1 MPVLTSYVTQGMKHS
16 LRATASVRA
25 AMGTRPWLMALLAPS
40 TVCRTP
46 CSVIVARFAAERRPP
61 LRSDDKL
68 EISDTASVTSMPD
81 SRSKAALSGSSVSTI
96 LSTASVRLATRAMAQ
111 IEGMHATRNAAAATQ
126 IVKTPADMRSCANAA
141 AFWGASRPL
150 LLAAAAIS
158 VSEALHATRLPVL
171 ARPVACTV
179 HVVLMRQ
186 GAECLAPA
194 RGARVPCRTLG
205 EQAVR
210 PDVDAPLLQREC
222 IADMDLN
229 SIVSQLFGPKLHLH
243 QVPKVWSFHTQLAK
257 PH

>member
-1 MPVLTSYVTQGMKHS
+1 MKHS

-96 LSTASVRLATRAMAQ
+96 LSTASVRLATRAMTQ

-150 LLAAAAIS
+150 LLAAAIS
-158 VSEALHATRLPVL
+158 VSEALHATRLPAL
-171 ARPVACTV
+171 AWPIACTV

-194 RGARVPCRTLG
+194 RSGARVPCRTLG

-229 SIVSQLFGPKLHLH
+229 RIVS
-243 QVPKVWSFHTQLAK
+243 
-257 PH
+257 